1 MKILIVEDDM
11 SISRFL
17 SLELRHE
24 DYETDTAADGRTA
37 LEVEAGTT
45 GFVGKDCRNAGGRTY
60 IGINCICGDF
70 YFEPVK
76 NDNGQI
82 SGIKIACCGDD
93 GLDSILKALGFVMQ
107 ALTDQVNEIDD

>member
-1 MKILIVEDDM
+1 MYAITEGVAKINGEIVDTFERE
-11 SISRFL
+11 IS
-17 SLELRHE
+17 
-24 DYETDTAADGRTA
+24 DGRTA

-45 GFVGKDCRNAGGRTY
+45 GFVGEDCRNAGGRTY

-93 GLDSILKALGFVMQ
+93 GQSNGNYFINGKGSGYQPGSHTAQ
-107 ALTDQVNEIDD
+107 CR